1 MRLKI
6 PFVAAAVYLG
16 LVAVGH
22 LVAPV
27 EMSAGVVPADA
38 SPGMVGFLRHYA
50 ALFVGLAAVSALARD
65 AGPSPARRAIVLANV
80 MAFGLAAILD
90 VVAVANGAGLPGL
103 VPASINLAIA
113 IAFATGRGATLT
125 APESEPGGSSAPQR
139 SPKAAP

>member
-1 MRLKI
+1 MKLKI
-6 PFVAAAVYLG
+6 PFIAAAVYLG

-50 ALFVGLAAVSALARD
+50 ALFVGLAAVNWLARN

-80 MAFGLAAILD
+80 MAFGLATILD
-90 VVAVANGAGLPGL
+90 VVAVARGAGLAGL
-103 VPASINLAIA
+103 VPAAINLAIA
-113 IAFATGRGATLT
+113 TAFATGRGATLM
-125 APESEPGGSSAPQR
+125 APAPDRR
-139 SPKAAP
+139 S